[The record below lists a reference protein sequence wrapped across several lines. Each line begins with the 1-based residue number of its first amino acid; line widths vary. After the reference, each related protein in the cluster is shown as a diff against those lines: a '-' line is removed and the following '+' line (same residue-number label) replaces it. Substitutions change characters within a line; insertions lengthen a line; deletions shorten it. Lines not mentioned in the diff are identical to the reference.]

1 MGTDRHVE
9 PKHPHIETH
18 SGLGMAWFVGWL
30 FTVGFLSKGFWGG
43 VLALIV
49 WPYMLGNHFQP

>member
-1 MGTDRHVE
+1 MSNRNIR
-9 PKHPHIETH
+9 IETR

-49 WPYMLGNHFQP
+49 LPYMLGNHFQP

>member
-1 MGTDRHVE
+1 MSNRNIR
-9 PKHPHIETH
+9 IETH

-30 FTVGFLSKGFWGG
+30 FTVGLLSKGFWGG

>member
-1 MGTDRHVE
+1 MSNRNTR
-9 PKHPHIETH
+9 IENQ

-30 FTVGFLSKGFWGG
+30 FTVGFLSKGFWGD

-49 WPYMLGNHFQP
+49 

>member
-1 MGTDRHVE
+1 MGTDRHVK
-9 PKHPHIETH
+9 PKLRIETH

>member
-1 MGTDRHVE
+1 MLGTTCMANRNI
-9 PKHPHIETH
+9 KIETH
-18 SGLGMAWFVGWL
+18 SGLGLAWFVGWL

-43 VLALIV
+43 LLALIV

>member
-1 MGTDRHVE
+1 MSNRNIL
-9 PKHPHIETH
+9 IETH

-30 FTVGFLSKGFWGG
+30 FTVGFLSKEFWGG

>member
-1 MGTDRHVE
+1 MSNRNIR
-9 PKHPHIETH
+9 IETH

-43 VLALIV
+43 VLALICLALHARQSLSALS
-49 WPYMLGNHFQP
+49 LG

>member
-1 MGTDRHVE
+1 MSNRNIR
-9 PKHPHIETH
+9 IETH
-18 SGLGMAWFVGWL
+18 SGLGMAWIVGWL